1 MRRYKCCKCG
11 EEIDTVLTRFFDHNG
26 DDYEAEIKFKQV
38 PSNAIVFDV
47 RTNWVGYG
55 ISDSFEDVENMI
67 SCPKC
72 HKFPFKGKEV
82 QCYEYL
88 EVVCFKK

>member
-1 MRRYKCCKCG
+1 MKKCKCCQCG
-11 EEIDTVLTRFFDHNG
+11 KEIDTVLTRFFDHNG
-26 DDYEAEIKFKQV
+26 ADYEAEIKFKQV
-38 PSNAIVFDV
+38 PSNAITFDV
-47 RTNWVGYG
+47 KPNWVGYG
-55 ISDSFEDVENMI
+55 ISDSFEDVEGII
-67 SCPKC
+67 SCPNC